1 MTIFTVALV
10 VVSGLVLSPIFR
22 DSWGGW
28 VGRVVDWVG
37 PGHYVITPT
46 RVEIEL
52 GFDNNLATVCW
63 IVKSGRG
70 LHTVQHSTHHQPDQ
84 PARTAD
90 HHHPGRM
97 TVANPANLS
106 QNITD

>member
-10 VVSGLVLSPIFR
+10 VVSGLVLSPNVR

-46 RVEIEL
+46 HVEIEL

-63 IVKSGRG
+63 IVAGRG
-70 LHTVQHSTHHQPDQ
+70 VICRCSCVYRDRRGGGVTLYYYPLNNTILYS
-84 PARTAD
+84 
-90 HHHPGRM
+90 
-97 TVANPANLS
+97 
-106 QNITD
+106 